1 MVGVGWYVVCG
12 LFYFMYHFVCFFFLT
27 DNRNIL
33 EQLTGMSSAG
43 LP

>member
-12 LFYFMYHFVCFFFLT
+12 LFYFMYHFVCFFLT

-33 EQLTGMSSAG
+33 EKLTGMSSAG